1 MVSRQITLF
10 NSSVFRIRTFSG
22 DELYHVMSADIS
34 TSGRFLISL
43 VFQSRKFSTL
53 MLLFKL
59 ATRLRFR
66 FSIDLDELLEINFGS
81 STDLKQ
87 CQPKVFCKEKQDECT
102 LSPVQVI

>member
-10 NSSVFRIRTFSG
+10 DNSVYRIGIFSG

-59 ATRLRFR
+59 ATRFCFR
-66 FSIDLDELLEINFGS
+66 FSLDLDELVDINLGT
-81 STDLKQ
+81 STDLKLH
-87 CQPKVFCKEKQDECT
+87 QPKFFCTDKQDERT
-102 LSPVQVI
+102 LSPV